1 MKEDDLTLPSGGH
14 PCEGCHRCRLMKTL
28 IMKCFLYSIQKSVA
42 HCTWALLLLI
52 TIACRALSADLTIAW
67 DPNSEPDVSAY
78 GIYIRK
84 GAEGPPFDF
93 LGYIE
98 LNEIDPD
105 SPSFVVTGLEE
116 GGEYYLVVTALD
128 TEGLESVY
136 SNSAC
141 ARIEGTVQ
149 PCIDSGGG
157 GTPPTGDGTPPT
169 GGDSPPTGDGR
180 SGGGDSSGSGGG
192 GGGGCFIGV
201 LQEIWD

>member
-1 MKEDDLTLPSGGH
+1 M
-14 PCEGCHRCRLMKTL
+14 RR
-28 IMKCFLYSIQKSVA
+28 FLYPSQNLAA
-42 HCTWALLLLI
+42 HCALAFLLLI
-52 TIACRALSADLTIAW
+52 INACPALSADLTIAW

-141 ARIEGTVQ
+141 ARIQGTAQ
-149 PCIDSGGG
+149 PCTDSGGA
-157 GTPPTGDGTPPT
+157 DTPPT
-169 GGDSPPTGDGR
+169 GGGG
-180 SGGGDSSGSGGG
+180 SGGGSSSGGG
-192 GGGGCFIGV
+192 GGGGCFIDV